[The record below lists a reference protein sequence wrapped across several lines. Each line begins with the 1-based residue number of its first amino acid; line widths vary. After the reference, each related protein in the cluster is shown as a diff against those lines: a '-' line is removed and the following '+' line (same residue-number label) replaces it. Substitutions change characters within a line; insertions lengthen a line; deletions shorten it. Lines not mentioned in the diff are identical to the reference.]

1 MRFPTR
7 RPVHAAAAAA
17 VAALVALALV
27 HPASAADLAELK
39 ARAQALGDQ
48 VSALETRLE
57 KLSGREAELDRR
69 IADASAEIGTLELE
83 LRNQEQAADAAR
95 DLVVERVVEAYKG
108 STTSDRLALV
118 LAAED
123 MTDAIE
129 AAAVTGHAAEA
140 DAEALAEL
148 LAEQEDVEAAQA
160 RVDARKQALLAAQAE
175 AATLAEQA
183 EVALAERSEV
193 LDELTDE
200 VAELER
206 QAREAAAAAAR
217 PDQAFLDL
225 LSPAGPAPGIPDGFV
240 GTGVTFEGLASWYG
254 PGFEGNLTASG
265 DVFDSSLYTAA
276 SKELPLGTW
285 LHVEYNGR
293 GVVVLVNDR
302 GPYVEPRILDLS
314 RGAAQAIGMEH
325 AGVGWVKAEILLKR

>member
-1 MRFPTR
+1 MSFPRR
-7 RPVHAAAAAA
+7 RPLHAAAATA
-17 VAALVALALV
+17 VAALVAVAVV

-39 ARAQALGDQ
+39 ARAQALGNQ
-48 VSALETRLE
+48 VSALETKLE
-57 KLSGREAELDRR
+57 SLSEREAELDDE
-69 IADASAEIGTLELE
+69 IASVSAEIGMLEHE
-83 LRNQEQAADAAR
+83 LRDREQDTGAAR
-95 DLVVERVVEAYKG
+95 DVVVERVVEAYKG
-108 STTSDRLALV
+108 SATSDRLALV
-118 LAAED
+118 LSAED
-123 MTDAIE
+123 VTAAIE
-129 AAAVTGHAAEA
+129 AAELTGHAADA

-148 LAEQEDVEAAQA
+148 LEEQEALEDAQA
-160 RVDARKQALLAAQAE
+160 RVDERKQRLLAAEAE
-175 AATLAEQA
+175 AEALAGEAQA
-183 EVALAERSEV
+183 ALAERSEV
-193 LDELTDE
+193 LEELTDE

>member
-1 MRFPTR
+1 MSFPTR
-7 RPVHAAAAAA
+7 RPVHAAATAA

-48 VSALETRLE
+48 VSALEARLE

-69 IADASAEIGTLELE
+69 IVDASAEIGTLELE

-129 AAAVTGHAAEA
+129 AATVTGHAAEA

-175 AATLAEQA
+175 AAALAEEA
-183 EVALAERSEV
+183 EVALAERGEV

>member
-1 MRFPTR
+1 MSFPRR
-7 RPVHAAAAAA
+7 RPVHAAAATA

-48 VSALETRLE
+48 VSALEVRLE
-57 KLSGREAELDRR
+57 RLSGRETDLDQR
-69 IADASAEIGTLELE
+69 ISDVSAEIGTLELE
-83 LRNQEQAADAAR
+83 LRDRALEADGAR
-95 DLVVERVVEAYKG
+95 DVVVERVVEAYKG
-108 STTSDRLALV
+108 SITSDRLALV

-123 MTDAIE
+123 VSDAIE
-129 AAAVTGHAAEA
+129 AAEMTGHASEA

-148 LAEQEDVEAAQA
+148 VAEQEALEDAQA
-160 RVDARKQALLAAQAE
+160 RVDARKQELLAAQAE
-175 AATLAEQA
+175 AE
-183 EVALAERSEV
+183 ALAEEAEAALSERSAV
-193 LDELTDE
+193 LEELTDE

-206 QAREAAAAAAR
+206 QARQAAAAAPR
-217 PDQAFLDL
+217 PGEALLDL
-225 LSPAGPAPGIPDGFV
+225 LSPAGPSPGIPDGFV

-285 LHVEYNGR
+285 LYVEYNGR

-325 AGVGWVKAEILLKR
+325 AGVGWVKAEILLKG

>member
-1 MRFPTR
+1 M
-7 RPVHAAAAAA
+7 HAAAAAA
-17 VAALVALALV
+17 LAALVALAV
-27 HPASAADLAELK
+27 VVPASAADVAELR

-57 KLSGREAELDRR
+57 NLSGRKAALDRK
-69 IADASAEIGTLELE
+69 IASASAEIGALELQLHE
-83 LRNQEQAADAAR
+83 GEHAAAAAR
-95 DLVVERVVEAYKG
+95 EVVVERVVEAYKG
-108 STTSDRLALV
+108 STTDRLALL

-123 MTDAIE
+123 LTDLEAYAEMTS
-129 AAAVTGHAAEA
+129 HAAEA
-140 DAEALAEL
+140 DAEALEEL
-148 LAEQEDVEAAQA
+148 LDEQAAVEAAQE
-160 RVDARKQALLAAQAE
+160 RVDARKQALLAAQTEADALADR
-175 AATLAEQA
+175 AAT
-183 EVALAERSEV
+183 ALAERKDV
-193 LDELTDE
+193 LADLTDQVE
-200 VAELER
+200 ELER
-206 QAREAAAAAAR
+206 QAREAAATAAR
-217 PDQAFLDL
+217 PGQAFLDL
-225 LSPAGPAPGIPDGFV
+225 LAPAGPSPGIPDGFV

-285 LHVEYNGR
+285 LYVEYNGR
-293 GVVVLVNDR
+293 GVVVLINDR

>member
-1 MRFPTR
+1 MSIPRR
-7 RPVHAAAAAA
+7 RPLHAALAAA
-17 VAALVALALV
+17 VAGLVALAV
-27 HPASAADLAELK
+27 VQPASAADLDELK

-57 KLSGREAELDRR
+57 TLSTREGELERK

-83 LRNQEQAADAAR
+83 LGDRERAAEVAR
-95 DLVVERVVEAYKG
+95 DVLVERAVEAYKG
-108 STTSDRLALV
+108 SSTDRLALV
-118 LAAED
+118 LAAD
-123 MTDAIE
+123 DITDLVASAE
-129 AAAVTGHAAEA
+129 VTANAAEA
-140 DAEALAEL
+140 DAEALEAL
-148 LAEQEDVEAAQA
+148 IAEQAAVEAAQE
-160 RVDARKQALLAAQAE
+160 RVDARKQTMLAAQSE
-175 AATLAEQA
+175 AAALAEEA
-183 EVALAERSEV
+183 EIALAERSGV
-193 LDELTDE
+193 LTELSAQVE
-200 VAELER
+200 ELER

-217 PDQAFLDL
+217 PDEAFIDL
-225 LSPAGPAPGIPDGFV
+225 LSPTGPAPGIPDDFV

-285 LHVEYNGR
+285 LYVEYNGR
-293 GVVVLVNDR
+293 GVVVLINDR

-325 AGVGWVKAEILLKR
+325 AGVGWVKAEILLKK

>member
-1 MRFPTR
+1 MSIPRR
-7 RPVHAAAAAA
+7 RPVHAAAATA

-27 HPASAADLAELK
+27 HPASAADLAELR
-39 ARAQALGDQ
+39 ARAQALGDK

-57 KLSGREAELDRR
+57 QLSGREAELDQK
-69 IADASAEIGTLELE
+69 IADVSSEIGTLELE
-83 LRNQEQAADAAR
+83 LGDREEAAGVAR
-95 DLVVERVVEAYKG
+95 DAVVERVVEAYKG
-108 STTSDRLALV
+108 STTTDRLALV

-123 MTDAIE
+123 VNGAIE
-129 AAAVTGHAAEA
+129 AAELTGHAADA
-140 DAEALAEL
+140 DAEALQDL
-148 LAEQEDVEAAQA
+148 LEEQEALEEAQA
-160 RVDARKQALLAAQAE
+160 RVDARKQELLAAEAE
-175 AATLAEQA
+175 AETLADEA
-183 EVALAERSEV
+183 EAALAERSAV
-193 LDELTDE
+193 LEELSDE
-200 VAELER
+200 VAQLER
-206 QAREAAAAAAR
+206 QARAAAEAAAR
-217 PDQAFLDL
+217 PDEAFLDL
-225 LSPAGPAPGIPDGFV
+225 LSPTGPAPGIPDDFV

-293 GVVVLVNDR
+293 GVVVLINDR

-325 AGVGWVKAEILLKR
+325 AGVGWVKAEILLKK

>member
-1 MRFPTR
+1 MSFPRR

-27 HPASAADLAELK
+27 QPASAADLAELK

-57 KLSGREAELDRR
+57 RLSGREADLDAK
-69 IADASAEIGTLELE
+69 ISDVSSEIGTLELE
-83 LRNQEQAADAAR
+83 LGDREEAADVAR
-95 DLVVERVVEAYKG
+95 DAVVERVVDAYKG
-108 STTSDRLALV
+108 STTTDRLAVILS
-118 LAAED
+118 AED
-123 MTDAIE
+123 VNDAIE
-129 AAAVTGHAAEA
+129 AAEMTGHAADA
-140 DAEALAEL
+140 DAEALQEL
-148 LAEQEDVEAAQA
+148 LEEQEALEATQA
-160 RVDARKQALLAAQAE
+160 RVDERKQELLAAQAE
-175 AATLAEQA
+175 ADALADEA
-183 EVALAERSEV
+183 EAALAERSEV
-193 LDELTDE
+193 LEQLSTE

-206 QAREAAAAAAR
+206 RAREAAAAAAR
-217 PDQAFLDL
+217 PDEAFLDL
-225 LSPAGPAPGIPDGFV
+225 LSPSGPAPGIPDGFV

-285 LHVEYNGR
+285 LYVEYNGR

-325 AGVGWVKAEILLKR
+325 AGVGWVKAEILLEK

>member
-1 MRFPTR
+1 MSIPR
-7 RPVHAAAAAA
+7 RKPAQAAAAIA

-27 HPASAADLAELK
+27 HPASAAGLEELR

-48 VSALETRLE
+48 VSALELRLQRLSEREGALE
-57 KLSGREAELDRR
+57 KK
-69 IADASAEIGTLELE
+69 IAATSSEIGTLELE
-83 LRNQEQAADAAR
+83 LRDRELEADGTR

-118 LAAED
+118 LSAQD
-123 MTDAIE
+123 LTDVIE
-129 AAAVTGHAAEA
+129 AAELTGHAAES
-140 DAEALAEL
+140 DAEALEEL
-148 LAEQEDVEAAQA
+148 RVEQDALEEAQA

-175 AATLAEQA
+175 AAVLAEETA
-183 EVALAERSEV
+183 GALAERSEV
-193 LDELTDE
+193 LDDLATQ
-200 VAELER
+200 VKELER
-206 QAREAAAAAAR
+206 QAREAAETAAR
-217 PDQAFLDL
+217 PDEAFLDL
-225 LSPAGPAPGIPDGFV
+225 LSPSGPSPGIPDGFA

-285 LHVEYNGR
+285 LYVEYNGR
-293 GVVVLVNDR
+293 GVVVLVHDR

-325 AGVGWVKAEILLKR
+325 AGVGWVKAEILIEK

>member
-1 MRFPTR
+1 MSIPR
-7 RPVHAAAAAA
+7 RSAVHAAAAA
-17 VAALVALALV
+17 VFAALVAVAV
-27 HPASAADLAELK
+27 VVPASAADVAELR

-48 VSALETRLE
+48 VSVLEGRLE
-57 KLSGREAELDRR
+57 NLSDRRAALDRK
-69 IADASAEIGTLELE
+69 IASASAEIGTLELE
-83 LRNQEQAADAAR
+83 LHDHQYAASAAR
-95 DLVVERVVEAYKG
+95 EVVVERVVEAYKG
-108 STTSDRLALV
+108 STTDRLGL
-118 LAAED
+118 LLEAED
-123 MTDAIE
+123 LAELE
-129 AAAVTGHAAEA
+129 AYAELTGHAAEA
-140 DAEALAEL
+140 DAEAFEEL
-148 LAEQEDVEAAQA
+148 LDEQAALEAAQE
-160 RVDARKQALLAAQAE
+160 RVDARKQALLAAQTQADALAEE
-175 AATLAEQA
+175 AAG
-183 EVALAERSEV
+183 ALAERKDV
-193 LDELTDE
+193 LAELTAE
-200 VAELER
+200 VEELER

-217 PDQAFLDL
+217 PEQAFLDL
-225 LSPAGPAPGIPDGFV
+225 LSPAGPSPGIPDDFV

-325 AGVGWVKAEILLKR
+325 AGVGWVKAEILIKK

>member
-1 MRFPTR
+1 MSFPR
-7 RPVHAAAAAA
+7 GRPLHAAAATA
-17 VAALVALALV
+17 VAALVAVALV

-39 ARAQALGDQ
+39 ARAQALGTQ
-48 VSALETRLE
+48 VSALETKLE
-57 KLSGREAELDRR
+57 SLSEREAELGDE
-69 IADASAEIGTLELE
+69 IATVSAEIGSLEHE
-83 LRNQEQAADAAR
+83 LRDREQDTGAAR
-95 DLVVERVVEAYKG
+95 DVVVERVVEAYKG
-108 STTSDRLALV
+108 SATSDRLALV
-118 LAAED
+118 LSAED
-123 MTDAIE
+123 VTAAIE
-129 AAAVTGHAAEA
+129 AAELTGHAADA

-148 LAEQEDVEAAQA
+148 LEEQEALEDAQA
-160 RVDARKQALLAAQAE
+160 RVDERKQRLLAAEAE
-175 AATLAEQA
+175 AEALAGEAQA
-183 EVALAERSEV
+183 ALAERSEV

-240 GTGVTFEGLASWYG
+240 STGVTFEGLASWYG

-325 AGVGWVKAEILLKR
+325 AGVGWVKAEILLKK

>member
-1 MRFPTR
+1 MSIPR
-7 RPVHAAAAAA
+7 RKPVHAVAASA

-27 HPASAADLAELK
+27 HPASAADLEELK
-39 ARAQALGDQ
+39 ARAQALGDK

-57 KLSGREAELDRR
+57 RLSGREADLGEKISDV
-69 IADASAEIGTLELE
+69 SAEIGTLELE
-83 LRNQEQAADAAR
+83 LGEREQAASIAR
-95 DLVVERVVEAYKG
+95 DAVVERVVEAYKG
-108 STTSDRLALV
+108 STTTDRLALV

-123 MTDAIE
+123 VTDAIE
-129 AAAVTGHAAEA
+129 AAELTGHAADA
-140 DAEALAEL
+140 DAEALQDL
-148 LAEQEDVEAAQA
+148 LEEQEALEEAQA
-160 RVDARKQALLAAQAE
+160 RVDARKQELLAAEAE
-175 AATLAEQA
+175 AEALAEQA
-183 EVALAERSEV
+183 EAALAERSAV
-193 LDELTDE
+193 LEELSDE

-206 QAREAAAAAAR
+206 QAREAAEQAAR
-217 PDQAFLDL
+217 PDEAFLDL
-225 LSPAGPAPGIPDGFV
+225 LAPAGPAPGIPDGFV

-293 GVVVLVNDR
+293 GVVVLINDR

-325 AGVGWVKAEILLKR
+325 AGVG

>member
-1 MRFPTR
+1 MSTTPR
-7 RPVHAAAAAA
+7 RPLHAAAAAGA
-17 VAALVALALV
+17 AALVALAV
-27 HPASAADLAELK
+27 VVPASAADIAELK
-39 ARAQALGDQ
+39 ARAQALGDE
-48 VSALETRLE
+48 VSVLETRLD

-69 IADASAEIGTLELE
+69 ISDTSAEIGILEME
-83 LRNQEQAADAAR
+83 LSERERAADAAH
-95 DLVVERVVEAYKG
+95 DVVVQRAVEAYKAG
-108 STTSDRLALV
+108 TTTDRLALV
-118 LAAED
+118 LSAEDVTDMIAAAE
-123 MTDAIE
+123 A
-129 AAAVTGHAAEA
+129 TGHAAEA
-140 DAEALAEL
+140 DTVALDEL
-148 LAEQEDVEAAQA
+148 VAEQEALEDAQA
-160 RVDARKQALLAAQAE
+160 RVDARKQTLLAAQAE
-175 AATLAEQA
+175 AETLAEEA
-183 EVALAERSEV
+183 ALALAERSEV
-193 LDELTDE
+193 LEQLTDE

-206 QAREAAAAAAR
+206 KARAAAAQAAR

-225 LSPAGPAPGIPDGFV
+225 LSPSGPSPGIPDGFV

-285 LHVEYNGR
+285 LYVEYNGR

-325 AGVGWVKAEILLKR
+325 AGVGWVKAEILLEK